1 MPQKRFAWVA
11 KKILTCKLFFVAF
24 HCTVCIL
31 VKKENAV
38 TSAPPPC
45 FATCPNDWIGLGSKC
60 LYFSD
65 VKRNWTL
72 SQNYCMAQEAQLA
85 QFDTLE
91 ELVRKYQEMVCCLF
105 C

>member
-1 MPQKRFAWVA
+1 MV
-11 KKILTCKLFFVAF
+11 LM
-24 HCTVCIL
+24 
-31 VKKENAV
+31 KKENAV

-91 ELVRKYQEMVCCLF
+91 ELNFLKTYAWKFQYWIGLHRESLQHPWKWVNSTEYNN
-105 C
+105 